1 MELVYLLSAFS
12 VSHT

>member
-1 MELVYLLSAFS
+1 MELVYLLSAFL